1 MPASATKDLTLS
13 PLQMGCV
20 FNNPVVD
27 VSSMTHTPLHRA
39 IAAQPFNGSQ
49 SAFAR
54 AIGTSQ
60 QNISNWLR
68 ANRPLPAEYVLKAE
82 EVTGIARSDW
92 RPDIYPLAELPTS
105 EVA

>member
-1 MPASATKDLTLS
+1 MTDTL
-13 PLQMGCV
+13 LQ
-20 FNNPVVD
+20 
-27 VSSMTHTPLHRA
+27 RA
-39 IAAQPFNGSQ
+39 IAAPPFNGSQ

-68 ANRPLPAEYVLKAE
+68 AKRVLPAEYVLKAE
-82 EVTGIARSDW
+82 EVTGIARHDW
-92 RPDIYPLAELPTS
+92 RPDIYPPEMQQTS